1 MFHSSSQIRQPLASI
16 KVSYA
21 RHYYS
26 LIVRWQSKR
35 CDRSQDQPTAKTEPA
50 PTFNVS
56 HPEAMREPW
65 QATSAPRYA
74 CSLQRSAAGEMPSI
88 AGVGYGLAKAIN
100 APTAGGMVALEG
112 VVEIQAALAVRR
124 QLLERGW
131 SRRRIATEWGNF
143 RHTVSQWTVELAV
156 QPWREALRLA
166 SDCCVQGGRA
176 GETAGTAPP
185 ASTTDKNQRN
195 QSRKP

>member
-16 KVSYA
+16 KVGYA

-35 CDRSQDQPTAKTEPA
+35 CDRIQDQPTAKTEPA

-100 APTAGGMVALEG
+100 APTAGGMVALEA

-131 SRRRIATEWGNF
+131 SRRRIATDWGNS
-143 RHTVSQWTVELAV
+143 RHTVSRYLALGEWQPYSTANRASQLDGHREWLKQQFEQHHGNAEVVRQELFK
-156 QPWREALRLA
+156 QKGIR
-166 SDCCVQGGRA
+166 
-176 GETAGTAPP
+176 
-185 ASTTDKNQRN
+185 
-195 QSRKP
+195 